1 MKNILFLFLMPFL
14 NDGLGQ
20 KNPLF
25 ETRLYFEDQMGN
37 KDTITLGFDTSANE
51 ILNPEFGEVNLTHPF
66 SGDLEVRAAHRSILD
81 QAGFEGTLSKRIIS
95 KAERLENFPYPG
107 YTCHESRNIIL
118 FVKANHFPVKIVWDS
133 LDFVNSQECVYN
145 SFITPDFNAEI
156 IDPLT
161 AWIQFPGK
169 RFACM
174 RRVEEFSINL
184 NNDYRRGFFPAE
196 YTYRMIRT
204 FNATSADTIY
214 GLSLFFTYE
223 AKKSPCMYVVN
234 NEATRPEFNGGNIF
248 PNPVHE
254 TLHLEMK
261 QPLNFEQIQIANA
274 EGHILKTMQEENF
287 GGSISVM
294 DFPKGLYHVII
305 KTEGR
310 DRLFSRF
317 IKM

>member
-1 MKNILFLFLMPFL
+1 MKNFLLLFLLSFLY
-14 NDGLGQ
+14 DGFGQ
-20 KNPLF
+20 KIPLF
-25 ETRLYFEDQMGN
+25 ETHLYFEDQVGN
-37 KDTITLGFDTSANE
+37 KDTITIGFDTSANE
-51 ILNPEFGEVNLTHPF
+51 ILNPQFGEVNLTHPF
-66 SGDLEVRAAHRSILD
+66 SGNLDVRAAHRSILD

-118 FVKANHFPVKIVWDS
+118 FVKTNHFPVKIVWDS

-174 RRVEEFSINL
+174 RKDEEFSINL
-184 NNDYRRGFFPAE
+184 NNDYRRIFFPAE
-196 YTYRMIRT
+196 YTYRMIRS
-204 FNATSADTIY
+204 FNTTSADTIY

-223 AKKSPCMYVVN
+223 AKKSPCIYVVN
-234 NEATRPEFNGGNIF
+234 NEVTTADFNGANIF
-248 PNPVHE
+248 PNPVQE
-254 TLHLEMK
+254 TLYLEMK
-261 QPLNFEQIQIANA
+261 QPFDFDQIQITNA
-274 EGHILKTMQEENF
+274 EGHILKTIQEPNF
-287 GGSISVM
+287 KGSISVI
-294 DFPKGLYHVII
+294 DFPKGLYHLLL
-305 KTEGR
+305 KTDGR
-310 DRLFSRF
+310 QRLFSRF